1 MPEKTFVHNLTDVV
15 LAQRTHVYPTG
26 ETYLSNL
33 IFYQMDE
40 GRTSSV
46 SMNGKDRIEAFSA
59 WLTEHVGLPE
69 VDWEALAGKISA
81 PSDYWANDNFRRGFD
96 LAFASIREL
105 YEANALPKKADK

>member
-15 LAQRTHVYPTG
+15 LAQRAHVYPTN

-46 SMNGKDRIEAFSA
+46 SMNGKDRIEAFST
-59 WLTEHVGLPE
+59 WLVEHVGLPK
-69 VDWEALAGKISA
+69 VDWDKTKQMIVEAAHNHGITDATTIEFAVEAL
-81 PSDYWANDNFRRGFD
+81 
-96 LAFASIREL
+96 LEL
-105 YEANALPKKADK
+105 YDRNELPKPPSK